1 MINESRRAQ
10 RRNVHESIAVIDTMT
25 EQVIGRVGNIS
36 ESGMLLVA
44 NAPLVEDALYQLR
57 FDIIDRSGRTVAI
70 DVGAHLVWL
79 GSANTPGQSWA
90 GLRFLTIDEGHLAIL
105 RQWIA
110 RPETRTSP

>member
-1 MINESRRAQ
+1 MSNDSRRTQ
-10 RRNVHESIAVIDTMT
+10 RRNVHEPVMVVDAMS
-25 EQVIGRVGNIS
+25 EQIIGRLGNIS

-57 FDIIDRSGRTVAI
+57 FEIADATGRAAAI
-70 DVGAHLVWL
+70 DVGAHLIWV

-90 GLRFLTIDEGHLAIL
+90 GLRFLTIEESHLAIL

-110 RPETRTSP
+110 RPVARG

>member
-1 MINESRRAQ
+1 MSNDSRRTQ
-10 RRNVHESIAVIDTMT
+10 RRNVHEPVMVIDTMS
-25 EQVIGRVGNIS
+25 EQIIGRLGNLS

-57 FDIIDRSGRTVAI
+57 FEIADPTGRVVAI
-70 DVGAHLVWL
+70 DVGAHLIWV

-90 GLRFLTIDEGHLAIL
+90 GLRFLTIDEGRLDVL

-110 RPETRTSP
+110 RPEARR

>member
-1 MINESRRAQ
+1 MSNDSRRTQ
-10 RRNVHESIAVIDTMT
+10 RRNVHEPVMVVDTMS
-25 EQVIGRVGNIS
+25 EQIIGRLGNLS

-57 FDIIDRSGRTVAI
+57 FEITEPTGRVLGI
-70 DVGAHLVWL
+70 DVGAHLIWV

-90 GLRFLTIDEGHLAIL
+90 GLRFLTIDEGRLDVL

-110 RPETRTSP
+110 RPEVRR